1 MKIQEAIDRICKWH
15 EPFVEHENGRDKV
28 LCGNTD
34 QECTGI
40 GVTVCA
46 TYDVIRK
53 AVEQNINF
61 IITHE
66 SIFFGGRIDTDGL
79 EENAVYQ
86 EKRRL
91 IEENNIVIWRDHDR
105 LHGNGRPF
113 HPERK
118 RNDYIFYGIC
128 QELGW
133 EDYIVDDPMKP
144 TLYKIPQMSA
154 GAFADLLMDR
164 FGLEGLR
171 IVGDLETPVS
181 IVWFSEHTMGN
192 KNDGVAVRKAQSA
205 DAIIPFEIC
214 DYTLTQYV
222 RDAAAMGKKKVL
234 LEMGHF
240 NCEELGMQHCLK
252 WLPEALG
259 TDVSIRFLKAGDQF
273 GYVTR

>member
-1 MKIQEAIDRICKWH
+1 MKIQKVIDRICQWH

-28 LCGNTD
+28 LCGNAD

-46 TYDVIRK
+46 TYDVICE
-53 AVEQNINF
+53 AVRQNINF

-66 SIFFGGRIDTDGL
+66 SIFFGSRIDADGL
-79 EENAVYQ
+79 EENGVYQ

-105 LHGNGRPF
+105 MHGNGRPF

-133 EDYIVDDPMKP
+133 QDYVADDPMKP
-144 TLYKIPQMSA
+144 TLYKIPQTTA
-154 GAFADLLMDR
+154 GELADLLMEQ

-171 IVGDLETPVS
+171 IVGDLEAPVS
-181 IVWFSEHTMGN
+181 TVWFSEHTMGN
-192 KNDGVAVRKAQSA
+192 KNDGIAVRKAQNA

-222 RDAAAMGKKKVL
+222 RDAAAMGKKKIL

-240 NCEELGMQHCLK
+240 NCEELGMRYCLK
-252 WLPEALG
+252 WLPEAVGSELPI
-259 TDVSIRFLKAGDQF
+259 VFLKAGDQF
-273 GYVTR
+273 HYVAR